1 MKFLLAY
8 LTVVSGAEKR
18 DCKKELDSVCSELL
32 CADSGTEGWVIE
44 SRNYGCTNHTIAKVS
59 QLLENRPFYKV
70 YDVLRASTVF

>member
-59 QLLENRPFYKV
+59 QLSEKSPRSKV
-70 YDVLRASTVF
+70 NYV